1 MISVWGKNFQAGLS
15 GSINWKVRKKTMEE
29 KKSFWCCLFD
39 LSFSELITLRIIRV
53 LYLIGIILAGVVAL
67 VLIVKA
73 FFHGFGM
80 GLLLVIASPIVF
92 VLLVICC
99 RVKMEFVL
107 TLFRIEENT
116 RQAKAESIETA
127 ESEAA
132 PAEPEAGE

>member
-1 MISVWGKNFQAGLS
+1 
-15 GSINWKVRKKTMEE
+15 MEE
-29 KKSFWCCLFD
+29 EKSFWACLFD
-39 LSFSELITLRIIRV
+39 LSFSELITLRIIRI
-53 LYLIGIILAGVVAL
+53 LYLIGIILAGIVAL

-80 GLLLVIASPIVF
+80 GLLLVIASPVVF

-116 RQAKAESIETA
+116 RQAKAESIK
-127 ESEAA
+127 AA
-132 PAEPEAGE
+132 PAEE

>member
-1 MISVWGKNFQAGLS
+1 
-15 GSINWKVRKKTMEE
+15 MEE
-29 KKSFWCCLFD
+29 EKSFWACLFD

-53 LYLIGIILAGVVAL
+53 LYLIGIILAGVAAL

-80 GLLLVIASPIVF
+80 GLLLVIASPVVF
-92 VLLVICC
+92 TLLVICC

-116 RQAKAESIETA
+116 RQAKAESIE
-127 ESEAA
+127 AA
-132 PAEPEAGE
+132 PAEPEAEE

>member
-1 MISVWGKNFQAGLS
+1 
-15 GSINWKVRKKTMEE
+15 MEE
-29 KKSFWCCLFD
+29 KKSFWSCLFD
-39 LSFSELITLRIIRV
+39 LSFSELITVRIIRV

-80 GLLLVIASPIVF
+80 GLLLVIASPVVF
-92 VLLVICC
+92 TLLVICC

-116 RQAKAESIETA
+116 RQAKAESIEA
-127 ESEAA
+127 SE
-132 PAEPEAGE
+132 PAEPEAEE